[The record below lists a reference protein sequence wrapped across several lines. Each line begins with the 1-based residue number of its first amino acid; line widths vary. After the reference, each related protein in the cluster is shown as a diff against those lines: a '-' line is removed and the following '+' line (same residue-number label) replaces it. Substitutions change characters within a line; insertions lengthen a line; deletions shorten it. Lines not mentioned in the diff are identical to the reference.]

1 MRNSN
6 AVVPTAALAR
16 HVWGYDD
23 SPARDVV
30 RVTVHRLRR
39 KLGDDGN
46 GRRFI
51 ETIPGVGLK
60 LRATASKRKSNP
72 TV

>member
-1 MRNSN
+1 
-6 AVVPTAALAR
+6 
-16 HVWGYDD
+16 
-23 SPARDVV
+23 V

-39 KLGDDGN
+39 KLRDDGD

-60 LRATASKRKSNP
+60 LRSAVGKRTSNP